1 MEKELGRAVL
11 FMGRMLGSH
20 FRNARQFAGL
30 PKTRTPGKFATWNWK
45 SMHVGER
52 DAFLL
57 LLLYG
62 TFIHNPRL
70 FVY

>member
-1 MEKELGRAVL
+1 
-11 FMGRMLGSH
+11 
-20 FRNARQFAGL
+20 
-30 PKTRTPGKFATWNWK
+30 
-45 SMHVGER
+45 MHVGER

-70 FVY
+70 FVYKKKKESKYSFLIAVYDLEL